1 MSLRANLTL
10 IEPKFGPWGPDQT
23 PKLGLV
29 WSFFLDLSLI
39 PKLDS
44 FFGHTN
50 LICDPEAHP
59 NPILDLIMPTK
70 LLLPPSL
77 IFEWCDISA
86 VRIIFIY

>member
-1 MSLRANLTL
+1 MTL
-10 IEPKFGPWGPDQT
+10 NELKFGPWGPDLT
-23 PKLGLV
+23 PKVGLV
-29 WSFFLDLSLI
+29 WSFFLDLNLI

-70 LLLPPSL
+70 LLLPPPL
-77 IFEWCDISA
+77 DF
-86 VRIIFIY
+86 

>member
-1 MSLRANLTL
+1 MTL
-10 IEPKFGPWGPDQT
+10 NELKFGPWGPDLT
-23 PKLGLV
+23 PKVGLV

-59 NPILDLIMPTK
+59 KPNFGPDYAHQTTTAPPLD
-70 LLLPPSL
+70 
-77 IFEWCDISA
+77 F
-86 VRIIFIY
+86 